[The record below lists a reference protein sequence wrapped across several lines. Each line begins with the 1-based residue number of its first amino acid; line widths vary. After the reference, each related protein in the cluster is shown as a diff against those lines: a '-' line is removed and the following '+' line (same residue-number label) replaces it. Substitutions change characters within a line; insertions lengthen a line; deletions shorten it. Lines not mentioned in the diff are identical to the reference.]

1 MSNILPNP
9 TERPSVL
16 EHVSGN
22 VRRLRLQAGLS
33 QEALARAASVSRRML
48 VGIESGDVNVSLS
61 TLDRIAAALGV
72 LFPDLVQAPAT
83 DRSRINAVAWV
94 GHHPESRA
102 TLLASAPARREVEL
116 WAWSLGPGERYVSE
130 PDAAGWREMVLVI
143 EGRLR
148 LELADGERRIEA
160 GDFHAFASDQ
170 PYAYVNDG
178 DEVVRFTRNV
188 VS

>member
-1 MSNILPNP
+1 MCTIMRKTATVSNILPNP

-116 WAWSLGPGERYVSE
+116 WAWSLGPGERYV
-130 PDAAGWREMVLVI
+130 
-143 EGRLR
+143 
-148 LELADGERRIEA
+148 
-160 GDFHAFASDQ
+160 
-170 PYAYVNDG
+170 
-178 DEVVRFTRNV
+178 
-188 VS
+188 

>member
-1 MSNILPNP
+1 MEEVRQWEAARWTAGNGMCTIMRKTATVSNILPNP

-72 LFPDLVQAPAT
+72 LFPDLV
-83 DRSRINAVAWV
+83 
-94 GHHPESRA
+94 
-102 TLLASAPARREVEL
+102 
-116 WAWSLGPGERYVSE
+116 
-130 PDAAGWREMVLVI
+130 
-143 EGRLR
+143 
-148 LELADGERRIEA
+148 
-160 GDFHAFASDQ
+160 
-170 PYAYVNDG
+170 
-178 DEVVRFTRNV
+178 
-188 VS
+188 

>member
-1 MSNILPNP
+1 MEEVRQWEAARWTAGNGMCTIMRKIATVSNILPNP

-48 VGIESGDVNVSLS
+48 VGIESSDVNVSLS

-83 DRSRINAVAWV
+83 
-94 GHHPESRA
+94 
-102 TLLASAPARREVEL
+102 
-116 WAWSLGPGERYVSE
+116 
-130 PDAAGWREMVLVI
+130 
-143 EGRLR
+143 
-148 LELADGERRIEA
+148 
-160 GDFHAFASDQ
+160 
-170 PYAYVNDG
+170 
-178 DEVVRFTRNV
+178 
-188 VS
+188 